1 MTKTPIPN
9 AHTLTLKFHRFLTEA
24 EWRAVV
30 EARAPT
36 LASYGWSLTDKI
48 LSMSLRL
55 GALHDALINAGT
67 EPELA
72 RRAAEEVAAYERHLS
87 DVRTD
92 LLVLKWMAGANFA
105 AVLAVLARVY
115 FP

>member
-1 MTKTPIPN
+1 
-9 AHTLTLKFHRFLTEA
+9 
-24 EWRAVV
+24 
-30 EARAPT
+30 
-36 LASYGWSLTDKI
+36 
-48 LSMSLRL
+48 MSLRL

-72 RRAAEEVAAYERHLS
+72 R
-87 DVRTD
+87 TD

-105 AVLAVLARVY
+105 AILAVLARVY